1 MVSLP
6 VIILEILGDHAPQMF
21 LSKENH
27 SIRSL
32 PFKGAMES
40 LQVGIAVGRLCRQ
53 ADRANAGAFK
63 QPPKGSVE
71 RTAPVHKKI
80 PFLAQKTAKCIGKV
94 ASDLQHPRGVG
105 MRCDPG
111 AGDLP
116 IRQIHYGKNVAGHQS
131 TLGPDLDCREVDR
144 RQARPMRLYECRP

>member
-40 LQVGIAVGRLCRQ
+40 LQVGIAVGCI
-53 ADRANAGAFK
+53 
-63 QPPKGSVE
+63 
-71 RTAPVHKKI
+71 APDSMD
-80 PFLAQKTAKCIGKV
+80 T
-94 ASDLQHPRGVG
+94 R
-105 MRCDPG
+105 
-111 AGDLP
+111 
-116 IRQIHYGKNVAGHQS
+116 
-131 TLGPDLDCREVDR
+131 
-144 RQARPMRLYECRP
+144 